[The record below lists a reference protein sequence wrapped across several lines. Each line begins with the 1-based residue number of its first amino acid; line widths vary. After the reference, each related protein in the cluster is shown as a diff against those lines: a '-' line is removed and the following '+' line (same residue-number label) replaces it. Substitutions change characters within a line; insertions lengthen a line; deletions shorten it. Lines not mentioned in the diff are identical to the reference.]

1 MIIDSILVLASAI
14 VKNRRGEVLLL
25 QRSKNHSFPNH
36 WQLTEGKLKND
47 EAPETALK
55 REIQEEI
62 SQTASKLKLESAS
75 YIGLTAKG
83 QKYLA
88 FRLAYSVQLF
98 SNDIKLSEEHK
109 NFGWF
114 SKTKALK
121 LKLLP
126 GTKEILQKR

>member
-1 MIIDSILVLASAI
+1 M
-14 VKNRRGEVLLL
+14 LLL
-25 QRSKNHSFPNH
+25 QRSKNHSFPNY
-36 WQLTEGKLKND
+36 WQLTEGKLEKD

-62 SQTASKLKLESAS
+62 SQSVSKLKLKLVSCAS
-75 YIGLTAKG
+75 LTAKG
-83 QKYLA
+83 QKYLTL
-88 FRLAYSVQLF
+88 RLVYSVQLF

-126 GTKEILQKR
+126 GTKDILLKR